1 MAKRLAHS
9 AFLFASQ
16 PETMNRSLS
25 IHTPHGP
32 LHGQLNMPDHPRG
45 LVLLARSHHAPADAA
60 IAANFAAYDYA
71 TLTMELL
78 SSQEAQFADAT
89 QNVPRLT
96 QRLLDVLDLICQDGD
111 MQDQPLAIYATGDT
125 SPAALRA
132 AAQRDTQVK
141 VLACH
146 GGLIDRA
153 GLQALNLLVAPL
165 AGIFDADDTTGKVA
179 FQRAASHL
187 NCPHETHSLD
197 IGQDPVSAAA
207 LWFSDHFGR

>member
-1 MAKRLAHS
+1 MH
-9 AFLFASQ
+9 
-16 PETMNRSLS
+16 RSLS

-32 LHGQLNMPDHPRG
+32 LHGQLDLPDHPRDLVLG
-45 LVLLARSHHAPADAA
+45 LVLLARSHHAAVDAV
-60 IAANFAAYDYA
+60 IAANFTAHGYA
-71 TLTMELL
+71 TFTMELL

-96 QRLLDVLDLICQDGD
+96 QRLLEVLDLIRQDGD
-111 MQDQPLAIYATGDT
+111 MQDLPLAIYATGDT

-153 GLQALNLLVAPL
+153 GRQALNLLTAPL
-165 AGIFDADDTTGKVA
+165 VGIFDVDDTIGKVA

-187 NCPHETHSLD
+187 KCTQEMHSLD

-207 LWFSDHFGR
+207 IWFSEHLGR